1 MQRFA
6 VRHLFAEPAGRHGAI
21 RRSTQMG
28 SSTSSASTVVGV
40 AMPIASSHLVEAETS
55 AHAAGCRQRI
65 S

>member
-1 MQRFA
+1 VQRFA

-28 SSTSSASTVVGV
+28 SSTSSASTVGV
-40 AMPIASSHLVEAETS
+40 AMPIASSHLVGNETCP
-55 AHAAGCRQRI
+55 HAAGCRQRI